1 MDKIIFAAA
10 FMITAGVVYVTCR
23 RLDRSRAVA

>member
-10 FMITAGVVYVTCR
+10 FMITASVVYVTVR
-23 RLDRSRAVA
+23 QLDTRWPLR